1 METADTMF
9 IAEDITVG
17 IHTGVMS
24 GWPTLT
30 DGTSLLFLTV
40 ASLCTSAM

>member
-1 METADTMF
+1 MEQADTTC

-17 IHTGVMS
+17 ILTGVTS
-24 GWPTLT
+24 GWHTLT
-30 DGTSLLFLTV
+30 DGTSLPFLTV

>member
-1 METADTMF
+1 MELADTMF

-24 GWPTLT
+24 GWLTHT
-30 DGTSLLFLTV
+30 DGTSLPFLTV
-40 ASLCTSAM
+40 ASLYTLAM

>member
-1 METADTMF
+1 METADTMC

-17 IHTGVMS
+17 IHTGVTS
-24 GWPTLT
+24 GWLTLT
-30 DGTSLLFLTV
+30 DGTSLPFLTV